1 MKLHTL
7 TKSVDKRK
15 KRLGLGYGS
24 GRGGHTS
31 SRGQKGQKARG
42 DMPQTFVGSSWVWF
56 KRLPFMRGKSVF
68 NSIVAHITLTLSDL
82 NHFEAGSVVSEDSLR
97 AIGFGQKGAGHIAYK
112 VVNSGKLDKSLIVQ
126 VPATKTAVESI
137 IKAGGE
143 YQGEIA

>member
-7 TKSVDKRK
+7 KKTVDQRK

-56 KRLPFMRGKSVF
+56 KRLPFMRGKAIF
-68 NSIVAHITLTLSDL
+68 NSFQTTYTLSLSDL
-82 NHFEAGSVVSEDSLR
+82 SHFEEGATVDQATLR
-97 AIGFGQKGAGHIAYK
+97 TMGYAKKGQGLVAYK
-112 VVNSGKLDKSLIVQ
+112 IVNSGKLDKKLIVL
-126 VPATKTAVESI
+126 VPATKGAINAI

-143 YQGEIA
+143 YKGEIA